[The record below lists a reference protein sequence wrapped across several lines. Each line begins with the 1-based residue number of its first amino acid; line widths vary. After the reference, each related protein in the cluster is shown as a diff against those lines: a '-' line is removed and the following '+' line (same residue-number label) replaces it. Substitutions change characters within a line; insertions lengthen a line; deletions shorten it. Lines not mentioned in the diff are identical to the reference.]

1 MPIKCILGDEKKEC
15 LAHQTKLTPNDSLV
29 SEVAAMMVVLMIK
42 MKILWESVRHMHIF
56 FGFSVSIQWRVLK
69 LFNISSRIS

>member
-29 SEVAAMMVVLMIK
+29 SEVAAMMIVLMIK
-42 MKILWESVRHMHIF
+42 ILLASVRYIHIF
-56 FGFSVSIQWRVLK
+56 FGFVVSVQGRAFKKI
-69 LFNISSRIS
+69 